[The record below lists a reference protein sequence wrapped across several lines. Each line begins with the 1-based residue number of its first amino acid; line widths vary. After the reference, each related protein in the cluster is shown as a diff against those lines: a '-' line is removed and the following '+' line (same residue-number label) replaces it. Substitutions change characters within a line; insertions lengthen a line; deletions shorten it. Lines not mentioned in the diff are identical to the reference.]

1 MYVDKIGIME
11 CGEWEGYRSTV
22 MWMGL
27 VISAKEGKV
36 YCEIIEYVFY
46 YWCPLKIW
54 TWNVFGGLVLLIN
67 DEIDKVE
74 LNYTFKIP

>member
-1 MYVDKIGIME
+1 MYVDIIGIME

-27 VISAKEGKV
+27 MISVKEGKV

-74 LNYTFKIP
+74 FN